1 MSKESE
7 FLKKVDDKLLQNK
20 VNAYADDIENPPV
33 KKLSIDIP
41 SNPFDE
47 ADSGEDD
54 FVNSELTYKQNEK
67 FRRFLD
73 SKGYEDFND
82 WWYEEGRDSIS
93 NIYYE
98 AIRYNDDIGSREFW
112 HKDRNVILNWWD
124 KWFSDNLPAIKDAIL
139 FNKVWGDTIFKNRT
153 SDGLSS
159 SSN

>member
-41 SNPFDE
+41 PNPFDAVE
-47 ADSGEDD
+47 EDD
-54 FVNSELTYKQNEK
+54 EFVNSELTYKQNEK
-67 FRRFLD
+67 FRRYLNV
-73 SKGYEDFND
+73 KGYKDFNE
-82 WWYEEGRDSIS
+82 WWWQEGKDSMS
-93 NIYYE
+93 DLYSE
-98 AIRYNDDIGSREFW
+98 AIKHNDNIGSREFW
-112 HKDRNVILNWWD
+112 EGNRNVILNWWD

-139 FNKVWGDTIFKNRT
+139 FNKVWGDTIFKNQT